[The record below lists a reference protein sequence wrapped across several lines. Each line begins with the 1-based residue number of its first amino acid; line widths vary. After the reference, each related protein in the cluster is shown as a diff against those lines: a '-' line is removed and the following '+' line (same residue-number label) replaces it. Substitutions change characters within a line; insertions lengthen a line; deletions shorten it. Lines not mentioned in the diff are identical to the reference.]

1 MPGYSMKFRSII
13 LPVML
18 LVTVGVTGCD
28 HTGKKANEKPA
39 DAAAYSTSARPDAVS
54 AAKLDLYSQAYK
66 IMMSGQT
73 SLKPSFD
80 GFVTRL
86 KNTRNN
92 EEILYISGG
101 RLEYALELFRQG
113 YAIDGGDMP
122 ELDRNVLA
130 IINAGNS
137 LMAKR
142 AGQEPIEGNQKEND
156 SPDRATDGT
165 SPLPSG
171 YEALFAA
178 MDRMETLLF
187 KYRKN
192 ESVKR
197 MALYRDAGNP
207 LGFYTERSLAEAQ
220 DLLALFIASKNAI
233 NDSETYDK
241 GDLVLSSLE
250 ESLAA
255 QRRAYVNARSEE
267 VEGLE
272 NYPAVY
278 RVLTSMAGSYRDL
291 RQNRTLSDLSALNK
305 KYNEAIKANNRV
317 SMLAQ

>member
-1 MPGYSMKFRSII
+1 MKN
-13 LPVML
+13 LQTQP
-18 LVTVGVTGCD
+18 
-28 HTGKKANEKPA
+28 ANSA
-39 DAAAYSTSARPDAVS
+39 SARPDAVS

-66 IMMSGQT
+66 VMMSGQT
-73 SLKPSFD
+73 SLRPSYE
-80 GFVTRL
+80 GFVARL
-86 KNTRNN
+86 ENTRNN

-113 YAIDGGDMP
+113 YAIHGGDMP
-122 ELDRNVLA
+122 ELDRNVLDV
-130 IINAGNS
+130 IDAGNS

-178 MDRMETLLF
+178 MDLEETLLSNTGRVN
-187 KYRKN
+187 RKN
-192 ESVKR
+192 GWHGSKRQAIHWAFIRNEVLLKHRIFWHCLSLRKMPSMTVKR
-197 MALYRDAGNP
+197 TTRAILFFP
-207 LGFYTERSLAEAQ
+207 VWKSHWQRS
-220 DLLALFIASKNAI
+220 
-233 NDSETYDK
+233 
-241 GDLVLSSLE
+241 G
-250 ESLAA
+250 
-255 QRRAYVNARSEE
+255 RAYVNARSEE

-317 SMLAQ
+317 SMLIQ